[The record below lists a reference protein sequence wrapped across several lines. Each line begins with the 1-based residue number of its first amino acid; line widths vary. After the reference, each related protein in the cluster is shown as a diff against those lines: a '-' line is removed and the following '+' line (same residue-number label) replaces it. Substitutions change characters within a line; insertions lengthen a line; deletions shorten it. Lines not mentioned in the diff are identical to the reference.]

1 MRTSTPRSTFAPL
14 AVVFFFHWCASGMW
28 NVPFSNILK
37 TAGME
42 GFIASAFACNAIAAF
57 VSPLLVGALVDRGVH
72 PLRLLRGL
80 YWASAVLLALTF
92 LAIDRKANGF
102 LMLAAM
108 QLHALCFCPTT
119 SLVTS
124 IGMTLLQ
131 NPSREFGPLRTAA
144 TFGWIIA
151 GCVVSW
157 VLAADGS
164 PLSGYTAAAII
175 LVLGFTTFWLPEPNF
190 ITAGRARNWR
200 ELLGLD
206 ALKLL
211 RHPDHRVI
219 LLTVTLFGMPLA
231 AFYPFTPLHLSAL
244 GFAHPTATMS
254 LGQLSEIAGLL
265 SLAYLA
271 RRVRLKWIIFGG
283 LLFGILRF
291 GLFALNVPLALL
303 AGITLHG
310 ACYTLHNVTAQ
321 IYLAERVEP
330 EMRARAQALFVMLT
344 TGVCNLFG
352 YLGTGWLFQVTRTEN
367 GQRWPLYWLL
377 LCGATVLITVYF
389 FRNYHGVGQG
399 FFRQKESLP
408 QKG

>member
-1 MRTSTPRSTFAPL
+1 
-14 AVVFFFHWCASGMW
+14 V
-28 NVPFSNILK
+28 K
-37 TAGME
+37 
-42 GFIASAFACNAIAAF
+42 
-57 VSPLLVGALVDRGVH
+57 
-72 PLRLLRGL
+72 LLRGL
-80 YWASAVLLALTF
+80 FWLSGLMLGFTF
-92 LAIDRKANGF
+92 LAVDRGWGGVA
-102 LMLAAM
+102 MLVGM
-108 QLHALCFCPTT
+108 QLHALCFSPTS
-119 SLVTS
+119 SLLAT
-124 IGMTLLQ
+124 IALAELRQ
-131 NPSREFGPLRTAA
+131 PSQQFGPLRVWGTI
-144 TFGWIIA
+144 GWIA
-151 GCVVSW
+151 SGCIVSW

-164 PLSGYTAAAII
+164 PLSGYTAAGII
-175 LVLGFTTFWLPEPNF
+175 LVLGFTTFWLPEPAF
-190 ITAGRARNWR
+190 ISAGRARNWR

-303 AGITLHG
+303 AGIALHG

-367 GQRWPLYWLL
+367 GQRWPLYWSL

-399 FFRQKESLP
+399 FFRQKESVP